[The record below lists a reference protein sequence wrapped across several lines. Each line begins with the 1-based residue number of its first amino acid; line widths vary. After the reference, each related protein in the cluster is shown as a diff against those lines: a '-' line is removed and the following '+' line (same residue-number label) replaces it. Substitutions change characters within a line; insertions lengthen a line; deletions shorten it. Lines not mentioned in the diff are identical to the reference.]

1 MSAKSFFSFVIGVAA
16 GATAAWFLSTEKG
29 RQTIAE
35 IKGKAAL
42 SKQIDEIAAGEF
54 KAKAEA
60 KVRAVADT
68 IEESLGK

>member
-29 RQTIAE
+29 QQTIAD
-35 IKGKAAL
+35 IKGKAAEGL
-42 SKQIDEIAAGEF
+42 DQLDNAVGEF

-68 IEESLGK
+68 IEENLGK